1 MCPTEDQRLL
11 AKLYECQEI
20 ILNLCEGNI
29 RDEKYIVLSEVITY
43 LEKKI
48 INEQGFVGI

>member
-1 MCPTEDQRLL
+1 MSPTEDQQLL
-11 AKLYECQEI
+11 SKLYECQEI
-20 ILNLCEGNI
+20 ILNLNEYNI
-29 RDEKYIVLSEVITY
+29 KEEKYIIISEVITY